1 MIVLGCMRKANSC
14 SQQRR
19 LILLSTTI
27 CCTNSDNMCVGMS
40 GVLSDAMSLVQE
52 VRKHV
57 EGWELTYDANTS
69 IVHSNSA
76 ERVGHKYQ

>member
-1 MIVLGCMRKANSC
+1 
-14 SQQRR
+14 
-19 LILLSTTI
+19 
-27 CCTNSDNMCVGMS
+27 MS
-40 GVLSDAMSLVQE
+40 GVLSDAMSLLQE
-52 VRKHV
+52 VRKHF